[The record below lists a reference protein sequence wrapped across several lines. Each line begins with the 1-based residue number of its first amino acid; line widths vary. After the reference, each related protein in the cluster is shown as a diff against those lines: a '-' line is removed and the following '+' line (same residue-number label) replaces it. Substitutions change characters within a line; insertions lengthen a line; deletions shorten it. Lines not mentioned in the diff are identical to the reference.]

1 MDPDSDACSVFVP
14 ASSPYPV
21 DSAGR
26 RLSSASLL
34 PLQSQI
40 MQNEVLVYE
49 RAHSNVRTNVCISN
63 KASGKSRG
71 TSGLGYLLTAALRSC
86 YIIY

>member
-1 MDPDSDACSVFVP
+1 MGPDSDVCSVFVP

-26 RLSSASLL
+26 RLSSVSLL
-34 PLQSQI
+34 PLHSQI
-40 MQNEVLVYE
+40 IQNEILVHE

-63 KASGKSRG
+63 KASGRSRG
-71 TSGLGYLLTAALRSC
+71 TGG
-86 YIIY
+86 